1 MNSLFTRVCPALIIA
16 LALSACGSSGQT
28 PSTSPT
34 TTVPENGSKPAESK
48 PVEPSGNTTAD
59 NKPAELSQNTSSEN
73 KENTTAETKP
83 QSDDKPTTPPVII
96 PPTTPTQPAEPSD
109 NTTADNKPAEP
120 PQNTSSENKENTTA
134 ENKPQPNDK
143 PITPPVVIPPATPTQ
158 PTENTSKEISS
169 IAVEYDEP
177 RTYEVPPYRDYY
189 GTGPREIGKSDNLY
203 TLVVDGEKIKLFPD
217 SAVLG
222 GEINTTD
229 SNEYGQVIRKT
240 VMTDLKYA
248 VHGEYYYPTAK
259 GCESGDEDCHNLEMQ
274 LRESGRDPA
283 EHKHLHFVQGY
294 ATKDMP
300 LSGSAVYEGSGHKFW
315 ADFGEKTLKGDIG
328 GEFTAKITGNTFAT
342 DNSSTPF
349 SPDMLEVKGGFY
361 GPAAAEIAGV
371 YYDHEHSAGTFGAK
385 KVQAT
390 PAPTVQ
396 P

>member
-34 TTVPENGSKPAESK
+34 PTVPENGSKPAENK

-59 NKPAELSQNTSSEN
+59 NKPAEPSD
-73 KENTTAETKP
+73 NTTADNK
-83 QSDDKPTTPPVII
+83 
-96 PPTTPTQPAEPSD
+96 PAEPSD

-120 PQNTSSENKENTTA
+120 PQNTSSENKENTTV
-134 ENKPQPNDK
+134 ETKPQPDDK
-143 PITPPVVIPPATPTQ
+143 PITPPIVIPPATPTQ

-169 IAVEYDEP
+169 IAVGYNKP
-177 RTYEVPPYRDYY
+177 RTYEFPPYIDNY

-203 TLVVDGEKIKLFPD
+203 TLVVDGEKIKLLPNN
-217 SAVLG
+217 AVLG
-222 GEINTTD
+222 GEIETTNN
-229 SNEYGQVIRKT
+229 NEYGQIIRKT

-274 LRESGRDPA
+274 LRESGWDPA

-294 ATKDMP
+294 ATTDMP

-315 ADFGEKTLKGDIG
+315 ADFGEKTLKGNIG

-342 DNSSTPF
+342 DNSSKQF

-371 YYDHEHSAGTFGAK
+371 YYDYERSVGTFGAK

-390 PAPTVQ
+390 PAQTIQ

>member
-34 TTVPENGSKPAESK
+34 PTVPENGSKPAENK
-48 PVEPSGNTTAD
+48 PAEPSGNTTAD
-59 NKPAELSQNTSSEN
+59 NK
-73 KENTTAETKP
+73 
-83 QSDDKPTTPPVII
+83 
-96 PPTTPTQPAEPSD
+96 PAEPSD

-259 GCESGDEDCHNLEMQ
+259 GCESGDEDC
-274 LRESGRDPA
+274 RYAESELKALGWDPA

-294 ATKDMP
+294 ATTDMP

-342 DNSSTPF
+342 DNSSKPF

-361 GPAAAEIAGV
+361 GPVAAEIAGV
-371 YYDHEHSAGTFGAK
+371 YYDYERSVGTFGAK
-385 KVQAT
+385 KVQTT

>member
-28 PSTSPT
+28 PSTNPT
-34 TTVPENGSKPAESK
+34 PTVPESGSRPTESKPAE
-48 PVEPSGNTTAD
+48 
-59 NKPAELSQNTSSEN
+59 Q
-73 KENTTAETKP
+73 
-83 QSDDKPTTPPVII
+83 
-96 PPTTPTQPAEPSD
+96 SD
-109 NTTADNKPAEP
+109 NTTTDNNSAEP

-134 ENKPQPNDK
+134 ETQPQPNDK
-143 PITPPVVIPPATPTQ
+143 PTTLPVVIPPAAPAQ
-158 PTENTSKEISS
+158 PTENISKEISS

-177 RTYEVPPYRDYY
+177 RYHEMPPHIDNY
-189 GTGPREIGKSDNLY
+189 GTGPREIGKSDKLY

-217 SAVLG
+217 NAVLG
-222 GEINTTD
+222 GEINTTND
-229 SNEYGQVIRKT
+229 NEYGQLIRKT

-259 GCESGDEDCHNLEMQ
+259 GCESGDEDC
-274 LRESGRDPA
+274 RYAESEFKALGWDPA

-294 ATKDMP
+294 ATTDMP

-315 ADFGEKTLKGDIG
+315 ADFGEKTLKGDISG
-328 GEFTAKITGNTFAT
+328 KFIAKITGNTFAT
-342 DNSSTPF
+342 DNSSKPF

-371 YYDHEHSAGTFGAK
+371 YYDYERSVGTFGAK

-390 PAPTVQ
+390 PAQTIQ

>member
-28 PSTSPT
+28 PSTNPT
-34 TTVPENGSKPAESK
+34 PTVPENGSKPAESK
-48 PVEPSGNTTAD
+48 P
-59 NKPAELSQNTSSEN
+59 AEQ
-73 KENTTAETKP
+73 
-83 QSDDKPTTPPVII
+83 
-96 PPTTPTQPAEPSD
+96 SD
-109 NTTADNKPAEP
+109 NTTTDNNSAEP
-120 PQNTSSENKENTTA
+120 PQNTSSENKENNTA
-134 ENKPQPNDK
+134 ETQPQPEDK
-143 PITPPVVIPPATPTQ
+143 PTTPPVIIPPAAPAQ
-158 PTENTSKEISS
+158 PTENISKEISS

-217 SAVLG
+217 NAVLG
-222 GEINTTD
+222 GEIETTN

-248 VHGEYYYPTAK
+248 IHGEYYYPTAK

-315 ADFGEKTLKGDIG
+315 ADFGEKTLKGNIG

-342 DNSSTPF
+342 DNSSKPF

-371 YYDHEHSAGTFGAK
+371 YYDHEHSAVTFGAK

-390 PAPTVQ
+390 TAPTVQ

>member
-34 TTVPENGSKPAESK
+34 PTVPENGSKPAENK
-48 PVEPSGNTTAD
+48 PV
-59 NKPAELSQNTSSEN
+59 
-73 KENTTAETKP
+73 
-83 QSDDKPTTPPVII
+83 
-96 PPTTPTQPAEPSD
+96 EPSD

-120 PQNTSSENKENTTA
+120 SGNTTADNKPAEPSQNTSSENKENNTA
-134 ENKPQPNDK
+134 ETQPQPEDK
-143 PITPPVVIPPATPTQ
+143 PTTPPVIIPPAAPAQ
-158 PTENTSKEISS
+158 PTENISKEISS

-294 ATKDMP
+294 ATTDMP

-390 PAPTVQ
+390 PAPTAQ

>member
-1 MNSLFTRVCPALIIA
+1 M
-16 LALSACGSSGQT
+16 
-28 PSTSPT
+28 
-34 TTVPENGSKPAESK
+34 
-48 PVEPSGNTTAD
+48 
-59 NKPAELSQNTSSEN
+59 
-73 KENTTAETKP
+73 
-83 QSDDKPTTPPVII
+83 
-96 PPTTPTQPAEPSD
+96 
-109 NTTADNKPAEP
+109 
-120 PQNTSSENKENTTA
+120 
-134 ENKPQPNDK
+134 
-143 PITPPVVIPPATPTQ
+143 
-158 PTENTSKEISS
+158 
-169 IAVEYDEP
+169 
-177 RTYEVPPYRDYY
+177 
-189 GTGPREIGKSDNLY
+189 
-203 TLVVDGEKIKLFPD
+203 VVDGEKIKLFPD
-217 SAVLG
+217 NAVLG
-222 GEINTTD
+222 GEIETTN

-248 VHGEYYYPTAK
+248 IHGEYYYPTAK

-315 ADFGEKTLKGDIG
+315 ADFGEKTLKGNIG

-342 DNSSTPF
+342 DNSSKPF

-390 PAPTVQ
+390 TAPTVQ